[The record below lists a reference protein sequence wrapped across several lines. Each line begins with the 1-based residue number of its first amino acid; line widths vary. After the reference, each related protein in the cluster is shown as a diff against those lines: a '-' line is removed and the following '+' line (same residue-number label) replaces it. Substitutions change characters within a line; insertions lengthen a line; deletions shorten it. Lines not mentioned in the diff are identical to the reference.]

1 MEKANKP
8 VYEWGYG
15 KPIIVKGAKSH
26 INDPYFVEKL
36 EKAKK
41 TLKNAVLPVSK

>member
-1 MEKANKP
+1 MNSNQKTI
-8 VYEWGYG
+8 YEWGYG

-36 EKAKK
+36 ERAKK
-41 TLKNAVLPVSK
+41 TLKNAVFPVSR